1 MSKKLYYRYG
11 AMNSGKSTSLLQA
24 AHNYEE
30 RGQKVVIAKP
40 TIDTKDERVSSR
52 LGVTRDVDLHVTPE
66 TDVFEAFVQL
76 SARSLIE
83 EDRKVD
89 CLIVDEAQFLS
100 RGQVNG
106 LFMIAVKCDVPVL
119 AYGIRSDFQ
128 GNAFPGSMRLLEI
141 AHSLE
146 EMKTICRCGK
156 KALFNGRKIGG
167 EYVRHGGQVAIDD
180 GSVEYESLCGDCF
193 LKFVGPLV

>member
-40 TIDTKDERVSSR
+40 TVDTKDERVSSR

-66 TDVFEAFVQL
+66 TDVFEAFVNL
-76 SARSLIE
+76 SARCLIE

-100 RGQVNG
+100 REQVNG
-106 LFMIAVKCDVPVL
+106 LFLIAVKCDVPVM

-128 GNAFPGSMRLLEI
+128 GHAFPGSMRLLEI
-141 AHSLE
+141 AHNLE
-146 EMKTICRCGK
+146 EMKTICRCGR

-180 GSVEYESLCGDCF
+180 GSVEYESLCGECY
-193 LKFVGPLV
+193 LSHVGPLT